1 MELAANFAFQPLD
14 NDVAAGAPVAAVPDQ
29 GLGPLAGLAG
39 NWSGQGFNAIWRPHR
54 GPSDHFLE
62 LNVTNDQI
70 GLEVI
75 NGQIPNRGLLQ
86 ARIGLH
92 GLTYLQQISDA
103 NVEVNG
109 APAGLHIE
117 PGLWI
122 NVPPTTDPQ
131 EPTTIARLASIPHGT
146 TILVQ
151 GTAATAAG
159 GPSIPA
165 VSLTPFG
172 IGQPKQTGRLRR
184 AAPEQDHA
192 VPDLPGVGLTGI
204 TQAMLDNPNSV
215 LTRNPPT
222 VTSTTRLH
230 VSTTA
235 GTIVGGGTS
244 NTAFLVGTKDG
255 PNADAAH
262 VVATFWLRDAAG
274 RYRAQAAAVLPD
286 CAAELCWPE
295 LAAHHGGHTDQGR
308 RSRRR
313 SLPRC
318 RARLRPGAG
327 RGADPEAAGQRG
339 WISPIGP
346 KPSCGVSM

>member
-1 MELAANFAFQPLD
+1 M
-14 NDVAAGAPVAAVPDQ
+14 
-29 GLGPLAGLAG
+29 
-39 NWSGQGFNAIWRPHR
+39 
-54 GPSDHFLE
+54 
-62 LNVTNDQI
+62 TNDQI

-172 IGQPKQTGRLRR
+172 IGQPKQTVDFD
-184 AAPEQDHA
+184 EQH
-192 VPDLPGVGLTGI
+192 LNKTTQFRTSGVGLTGI

-235 GTIVGGGTS
+235 APS
-244 NTAFLVGTKDG
+244 WA
-255 PNADAAH
+255 AAH
-262 VVATFWLRDAAG
+262 RTRLSSSEPRTART
-274 RYRAQAAAVLPD
+274 PT
-286 CAAELCWPE
+286 P
-295 LAAHHGGHTDQGR
+295 HTSSPPSGCR
-308 RSRRR
+308 
-313 SLPRC
+313 RC
-318 RARLRPGAG
+318 RAIPNPSGCSTPRL
-327 RGADPEAAGQRG
+327 
-339 WISPIGP
+339 
-346 KPSCGVSM
+346 CC